1 MKTIYCISGLGADE
15 RAFSKLVVHDHEL
28 KVIKWLMPHTGE
40 SLPDYAIRM
49 RAEITEEDPI
59 LMGLSFGGMLCTE
72 IAKQIPVKRI
82 IIISSIKSAAELPV
96 WLKTAAKLRLNKILP
111 MRSTKLTEPFQ
122 NRILGV
128 STPEEIN
135 LVRQFRTKAD
145 LPYTTW
151 AVDQAINWK
160 NEWQHPEIFHI
171 HGDRDNLFPI
181 KYVKPTYVIKNGG
194 HFMIMNKAEEVSSC
208 INAILNNP

>member
-15 RAFSKLVVHDHEL
+15 RAFSKLVVPGYQL
-28 KVIKWLMPHTGE
+28 KAIKWLMPLNGE
-40 SLPDYAIRM
+40 SLPDYAKRM
-49 RAEITEEDPI
+49 RVEITEEDPI

-72 IAKQIPVKRI
+72 IAKQIPVKTI
-82 IIISSIKSAAELPV
+82 IIISSIKSAAEIPL
-96 WLKTAAKLRLNKILP
+96 WMRTAARLRLNKILP

-160 NEWQHPEIFHI
+160 NDWQHPEIFHI

-181 KYVKPTYVIKNGG
+181 KYVKPTYIIKNGG